1 MNVSG
6 QLGDGT
12 TTTRSQPGVVTGLP
26 GPAAAVSAGQAFNCA
41 LLHDGTVH
49 CWGFNSQGQLGDG
62 STSIRLVPVAVPG
75 LEDVAGLATGSI
87 HTCALLG
94 NGQVWCWGS
103 NSQGQL
109 GDGTTTNRFA
119 LTQVVGL
126 PSAVAVAGGQGHTC
140 ALLADGT
147 ARCWGRNDHGQLG
160 IGITGNMTVPV
171 APLDLSGTVLIAA
184 GGTHT
189 CSSLVSGEVRCW
201 GDNGAHQ
208 ASHLSGDQ
216 LSPVTV
222 VLSSLVP
229 LRSVIAI
236 AGGVH
241 SCALQSNG
249 APYCWGDNS
258 FGQLGDGTVTNRQF
272 PTEVP
277 SFRFNIAEA
286 AELDGRG
293 RVARVTALMNCPEGA
308 QVEVAITVTQDGVSG
323 QGHAVGKCTG
333 ALEEYPVT
341 VAALGRHGF
350 EPGAAV
356 ATADA
361 VVRHRGQTVE
371 TQEWTRDV
379 ELVAE
384 P

>member
-1 MNVSG
+1 VG
-6 QLGDGT
+6 GAFT
-12 TTTRSQPGVVTGLP
+12 C
-26 GPAAAVSAGQAFNCA
+26 AV
-41 LLHDGTVH
+41 LHDGTVH
-49 CWGFNSQGQLGDG
+49 CWGFNNRGQLGDG
-62 STSIRLVPVAVPG
+62 SLSTRLAPVAVAG
-75 LEDVAGLATGSI
+75 LEDVVGLATGAI

-94 NGQVWCWGS
+94 NGQVSCWGG
-103 NSQGQL
+103 NAVGQL
-109 GDGTTTNRFA
+109 GDGTTTDR
-119 LTQVVGL
+119 LVPTPVVGL
-126 PSAVAVAGGQGHTC
+126 PSAVAVAAGLGHTC

-147 ARCWGRNDHGQLG
+147 ARCWGKNDQGQLG
-160 IGITGNMTVPV
+160 TGITGNMTVPV
-171 APLDLSGTVLIAA
+171 TPLDLTGTALIAT
-184 GGTHT
+184 GGDHT

-201 GDNGAHQ
+201 GDNGVNQ

-236 AGGVH
+236 ATGNSH
-241 SCALQSNG
+241 SCALQSSG
-249 APYCWGDNS
+249 AVYCWGANQS
-258 FGQLGDGTVTNRQF
+258 GQLGDGSTTSRQF

-277 SFRFNIAEA
+277 SFRFNIAESA
-286 AELDGRG
+286 KLDGRG

-323 QGHAVGKCTG
+323 AGNGIGKCTG
-333 ALEEYPVT
+333 ALEEYPVA
-341 VAALGRHGF
+341 VPALGRHGF
-350 EPGAAV
+350 EPGTAV

-379 ELVAE
+379 ALVVE